1 TIDVLFSISG
11 HNPEGDTTERR
22 PRRWGIYRRRYNNV
36 SEQVSSGIHP
46 SSHRQQDG
54 DSATSDAHMDTRVRY
69 APYAIPHCHWRGNF
83 QERVQTHI
91 NKEREQNPPET
102 KMEEK
107 KQDETSGN
115 WFKITI
121 PFGIKYD
128 EKWLLNLIQK
138 QCSVPFTPVE
148 FHYEKMQAHFFVEN
162 ASIAFALKNV
172 GGKICDKNNE
182 KISIFVIPSNAP
194 QTVQKELKSEK
205 EDQIKVMQT
214 PDQVKSAEEL
224 DQGKGLE
231 PEDMSAKRNPI
242 CTTLPDNSTNVRL
255 VVPSFTPDSAPK
267 LIQHALLRLYSRK
280 HDIPSSPVLGVTSL
294 ESDAGHWRRESGHL
308 DGSYLA
314 EWRSGGLLASTRQGC
329 SADSSSY
336 ILELFPKLLCLDGQ
350 EPPPPTNLGIEAH
363 KNVPSCKGSF
373 FGSDPLK
380 SLVLQFL
387 KQYYSIYDSGDRH
400 CLLCTYHDKACFS
413 LTIPFNPNDPAQS
426 TLFEYFK
433 DNRNMK
439 NRKDPNLHFQL
450 LKHTKRDITCTL
462 CVLPKTQHDLSSF
475 VVDMLFQSERMLCF
489 CVNGVFKEVEVEGR
503 SQGSVRAFTRT
514 FITTPASDSSLCIM
528 NDELFVRDATPN
540 TTQSVHSIEV
550 PTPTTSSMTTL
561 SQEQQEMVQVFSTKS
576 GMSLQLSQKCLH
588 DNHWDYTR
596 AVQVLALCKAKYK
609 LSEEALPQ

>member
-1 TIDVLFSISG
+1 MG

-36 SEQVSSGIHP
+36 PEQVSSGIHP
-46 SSHRQQDG
+46 SSHKQQDG

-91 NKEREQNPPET
+91 NKEREQKPPET

-107 KQDETSGN
+107 KQDETSGS

-162 ASIAFALKNV
+162 SSIAFALKNV

-182 KISIFVIPSNAP
+182 KISIFVIPSKAP
-194 QTVQKELKSEK
+194 QAVQKEQKSEM
-205 EDQIKVMQT
+205 EDQIK
-214 PDQVKSAEEL
+214 VKSAEEL

-231 PEDMSAKRNPI
+231 PEDTSAKRSPI
-242 CTTLPDNSTNVRL
+242 CTTLSDNSTNV
-255 VVPSFTPDSAPK
+255 S
-267 LIQHALLRLYSRK
+267 
-280 HDIPSSPVLGVTSL
+280 
-294 ESDAGHWRRESGHL
+294 
-308 DGSYLA
+308 
-314 EWRSGGLLASTRQGC
+314 C
-329 SADSSSY
+329 
-336 ILELFPKLLCLDGQ
+336 ILELFPKLSCLDGQ

-413 LTIPFNPNDPAQS
+413 LTIPFNPEDPAQS
-426 TLFEYFK
+426 SLFEYFK

-439 NRKDPNLHFQL
+439 NIKDPNLHFQL
-450 LKHTKRDITCTL
+450 LRHTKRDITCTL

-489 CVNGVFKEVEVEGR
+489 CVNGVFKEVEGR

-609 LSEEALPQ
+609 LSEEALPQADPGS